1 MSNPNQW
8 VEQWHLLRPDADFR
22 DITKTNTFTSS
33 YDDSLTHSDM
43 GSESGKPEQFSS
55 NLPRSVMVYPGSDDH
70 VRVISP
76 QSTTESDS
84 SGIPKPILTT
94 HVTTSNNEQPVHDVT
109 LPQQP
114 IVKDLSVEDI
124 RKLTAE
130 NTKLNRGDAEST
142 LSLAS
147 GTDNKRKVCTLM
159 M

>member
-1 MSNPNQW
+1 MLSNSNQW

-33 YDDSLTHSDM
+33 YDDSLMHGDM
-43 GSESGKPEQFSS
+43 GSDSGKPEQFSTS
-55 NLPRSVMVYPGSDDH
+55 LPRSVMVYPGSDDQ

-94 HVTTSNNEQPVHDVT
+94 HSNNEQLTHDVT
-109 LPQQP
+109 SPHRP
-114 IVKDLSVEDI
+114 IVKDLSVDDI

-130 NTKLNRGDAEST
+130 NTKLNRGEADST
-142 LSLAS
+142 SSLTS
-147 GTDNKRKVCTLM
+147 FTDKRKVRTLM